1 MITFNNIPNTMRTPG
16 NYAEVDNSRALQGL
30 LPNPHKALIIGQKT
44 AIGTGGYDQIYAIT
58 KAGLADGYFG
68 PGSVLARMCNVFKT
82 ANENTELHA
91 MAIGSGAAGTLASGS
106 IDFSTAL
113 ADAEASVAG
122 TYYLMVNGV
131 ECYTD
136 IAISMSGRA
145 IASLVKL
152 NVNAKN
158 GMAVHASAVNG
169 SVYFSALNSGT
180 LGNYINIRNN
190 YYAGQSI
197 PKCLSREPIIV
208 SMVGGAT
215 DPVLTDAWAVIDGEQ
230 YQYIIQPWTTATALT
245 QIENELATRF
255 GPMQDLQGHCFTAV
269 RGTQAS
275 CTTLGNSRN
284 SPHVTIIGA
293 DDSPTSPVEW
303 AAVLGA
309 VASKYLNQD
318 PGQPLQYLKMPGVL
332 APPISR
338 RFVRSERDILLYD
351 GIATWIC
358 DSVGNVLLERCI
370 TTYQS
375 NAFGLTDPSYLD
387 VETLASLSEIRYQ
400 YKARMV
406 ERFIIPRF
414 KLADDSFPVQ
424 AGTHVATPKTIR
436 SEIISLFSQLQDAGL
451 IENIEDFIV
460 NLLVERDSIDRNRVN
475 VLLPPDL
482 INQFRILAGNIQFI
496 L

>member
-16 NYAEVDNSRALQGL
+16 HYAEVDNSRALQGL

-44 AIGTGGYDQIYAIT
+44 SSGSGGYDQIYAIT

-68 PGSVLARMCNVFKT
+68 PGSVLARMCNVFKA

-122 TYYLMVNGV
+122 TYFLMVNGI

-145 IASLVKL
+145 IASLVKA

-180 LGNYINIRNN
+180 LGNYINIRHN

-197 PKCLSREPIIV
+197 PKCLSREPILV
-208 SMVGGAT
+208 SMAGGAT

-245 QIENELATRF
+245 QIETELATRF
-255 GPMQDLQGHCFTAV
+255 GPMQDLQGHGFTAV

-318 PGQPLQYLKMPGVL
+318 PARPLQYLKMPGVL
-332 APPISR
+332 APPLSR
-338 RFVRSERDILLYD
+338 RFSRSERDILLYD

-370 TTYQS
+370 TTYQTNS
-375 NAFGLTDPSYLD
+375 FGLTDPSYLD
-387 VETLASLSEIRYQ
+387 VETLATLSEIRYQ

-406 ERFIIPRF
+406 QRFIIPRF

-424 AGTHVATPKTIR
+424 AGTYVATPKTIR